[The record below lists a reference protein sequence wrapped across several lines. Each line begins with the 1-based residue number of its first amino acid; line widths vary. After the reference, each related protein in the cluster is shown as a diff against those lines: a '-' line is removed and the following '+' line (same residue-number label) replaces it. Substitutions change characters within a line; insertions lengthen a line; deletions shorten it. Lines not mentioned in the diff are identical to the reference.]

1 MRFSIVVA
9 AYNAEKY
16 IDECISSLLSQD
28 FEDYEVIFVDDGSND
43 RTLEFVQNHFKS
55 SKLKIY
61 SQKNTG
67 VGPARMAGLRRST
80 GQFVLFFDAD
90 DVLDDRL
97 FLKRCEKYVPISP
110 DIMIFGAYNF
120 QHQRSSLNKKLTNL
134 CKLIENGI
142 YSGSELSPF
151 LFQFCYGWAW
161 DKVFKREF
169 LLKNQ
174 LLFPSLHHSEDLVL
188 VFSSL
193 ILDPLIVIDKTV
205 EIAHRIK
212 YDGSVSG
219 KYREQNP
226 FDHFQAVEMLQKRM
240 ALVKGVQIYQKSFNN
255 WLITFLFWHCCS
267 IRDRDIQVRLIKATN
282 GFLIEKQEIRDIIRD
297 LKFAP
302 RIKLW
307 LLNSPYAMNLF
318 CGLINS
324 LRKCRER

>member
-16 IDECISSLLSQD
+16 IDECISSLLTQD
-28 FEDYEVIFVDDGSND
+28 FEDYEVIFIDDGSND
-43 RTLEFVQNHFKS
+43 RTLEFVQKHFKS

-67 VGPARMAGLRRST
+67 VGPARMAGMHRST
-80 GQFVLFFDAD
+80 GEYILFFDAD
-90 DVLDDRL
+90 DVLDDCL
-97 FLKRCEKYVPISP
+97 FLKRCEKYVQISP

-120 QHQRSSLNKKLTNL
+120 QHQRPSFNKKLTNL
-134 CKLIENGI
+134 CKLIENGT

-169 LLKNQ
+169 LLKNK
-174 LLFPSLHHSEDLVL
+174 LLFPSLCHSEDLVF

-193 ILDPLIVIDKTV
+193 LLDPLIVIDKTV

-212 YDGSVSG
+212 YEGSVSG

-226 FDHFQAVEMLQKRM
+226 FDHFHAVEMLQKRM

-255 WLITFLFWHCCS
+255 WLITFLFWHCWS
-267 IRDRDIQVRLIKATN
+267 IRNRNIRGRLIKATKD
-282 GFLIEKQEIRDIIRD
+282 FLTEKQLVRDIVRD
-297 LKFAP
+297 LKPVP
-302 RIKLW
+302 RIKL
-307 LLNSPYAMNLF
+307 LLLKFPYIMNLF
-318 CGLINS
+318 CSLINA
-324 LRKCRER
+324 LRSVQR